1 MFRCAQSEVT
11 SDHYRYVQECSGQA
25 DPTWD
30 WILVSSTD
38 FISSL
43 PCRPAGEQAGL
54 PLPSPSSLAP
64 PQPLTRSS
72 CPLFFCPL
80 FFFLFFF
87 FPFWLICSI
96 GKVVFKPLV
105 RKHCA
110 SLRYLYFR
118 GVQQQRGNSQNLGG
132 LLGGFFLFQPS
143 PDEASCT
150 FCASKKP
157 QSWDR
162 LLPFLRRLLLLPEL
176 LPPCLEIF
184 IICMSFHV
192 IQKICCGSCCPH
204 HLVLQQ
210 VFSF

>member
-1 MFRCAQSEVT
+1 MFRCAQSKVT

-25 DPTWD
+25 DPTCE
-30 WILVSSTD
+30 WILVSTTD
-38 FISSL
+38 FI
-43 PCRPAGEQAGL
+43 PPAPPPGPREQAGL
-54 PLPSPSSLAP
+54 LFPSPSSTGSSAAA
-64 PQPLTRSS
+64 RSS
-72 CPLFFCPL
+72 CLLFFL
-80 FFFLFFF
+80 FF

-110 SLRYLYFR
+110 SLQYLYFR
-118 GVQQQRGNSQNLGG
+118 GVQQQRGNSQNLGD

-150 FCASKKP
+150 SCASKKP

-162 LLPFLRRLLLLPEL
+162 LLPFLRCLLLLLEL
-176 LPPCLEIF
+176 LSPCLEIF

-192 IQKICCGSCCPH
+192 VEKICRGSRCPH

>member
-1 MFRCAQSEVT
+1 MFRSAPAKQTPRVN
-11 SDHYRYVQECSGQA
+11 G
-25 DPTWD
+25 
-30 WILVSSTD
+30 
-38 FISSL
+38 SSL
-43 PCRPAGEQAGL
+43 VRLISFLLRRRPGRESRRGCS
-54 PLPSPSSLAP
+54 SPARAPLAP
-64 PQPLTRSS
+64 LQPLAAAA
-72 CPLFFCPL
+72 CFFS
-80 FFFLFFF
+80 FFF

-110 SLRYLYFR
+110 SLQYLYFR
-118 GVQQQRGNSQNLGG
+118 GVQQQRGNSQNLGD

-150 FCASKKP
+150 SCASKKP

-162 LLPFLRRLLLLPEL
+162 LLPFLRRLLLLLEL
-176 LPPCLEIF
+176 LSPCLEIF

-192 IQKICCGSCCPH
+192 VEKICRGSRCPH